1 MFENYEGTAIDT
13 SMFSAPEVEPS
24 AEPITADDG
33 TEPVIDT
40 QSASAAIENEP
51 VITDDGQN
59 EPTVYEIE
67 GVGTFTAD
75 EIKELQQGNLRQSDY
90 TKKTQDLA
98 RQRDELKDAK
108 DLFDYLK
115 ANPHLVD
122 AMRQAEQNPNSVVH
136 TASPTYENQML
147 KDIVFNQ
154 KALEADIRMNE
165 LKNKYGDVDEI
176 AIYQKAAEL
185 KTDDFEFVYKALNYN
200 KIDAAAIVEQAKAQL
215 KAEIEK
221 NKNSVSTMVGT
232 TQTSQVQKPIT
243 LTDDEKRIASMMG
256 MTEDEYA
263 KWK

>member
-24 AEPITADDG
+24 AEPITVDDNNA
-33 TEPVIDT
+33 IDT
-40 QSASAAIENEP
+40 PDESAAIETVEP
-51 VITDDGQN
+51 SEEALETD

-67 GVGTFTAD
+67 GVGTFTAED
-75 EIKELQQGNLRQSDY
+75 IKNLQQGSLRQSDY
-90 TKKTQDLA
+90 TKKTQELA
-98 RQRDELKDAK
+98 RQREELKDAK
-108 DLFDYLK
+108 ELYDYLK
-115 ANPHLVD
+115 ANPQLVD

-154 KALEADIRMNE
+154 RALEADIKMNE
-165 LKNKYGDVDEI
+165 LKSKYGDVDEI

-200 KIDAAAIVEQAKAQL
+200 KVDAATILEQAKAQL
-215 KAEIEK
+215 KAELEK
-221 NKNSVSTMVGT
+221 DKNSVSTIVDT
-232 TQTSQVQKPIT
+232 KQTSQIQKT
-243 LTDDEKRIASMMG
+243 TNLTDAEKRIASMMG